1 MRTALN
7 CRTKS
12 QRYPSGIMA
21 VRTSGYVLAALNG
34 MIVHQEEI
42 MPNVHS
48 LLIASISVMSVHF
61 VL

>member
-1 MRTALN
+1 
-7 CRTKS
+7 
-12 QRYPSGIMA
+12 MA